1 MNTKEQLIYAAI
13 IGAAI
18 GDALPTVADFVY
30 FNKQQELKEKLN
42 NGEIEPKEYWKKEAL
57 YYYGTNSA
65 YWALIALI
73 LYNIKGDYHT
83 KIKAALWIIGGS
95 AVLGILAKNIRK
107 DDEYYRT
114 HRVTK
119 IDDK

>member
-1 MNTKEQLIYAAI
+1 MNPKEQLIYAAI

-18 GDALPTVADFVY
+18 GDALPTVADYVY

-42 NGEIEPKEYWKKEAL
+42 NGEITPKEYWRKEAL
-57 YYYGTNSA
+57 YYYGSNSA
-65 YWALIALI
+65 YWALVALI

-107 DDEYYRT
+107 DNEYFKT
-114 HRVTK
+114 HKITK
-119 IDDK
+119 IEEK